1 MYFKVPDNYWQ
12 PLWNFCNADG
22 DAEIT
27 SGELTAC
34 AKTAAEYVGMS
45 DTTQTFLY
53 NFGVKYWALVDQDNS
68 NGLNYDEYRYTMAAF
83 AAVDARVILAG
94 FDADDNGILEGDELT
109 AWRTFVQNKM
119 AEWNWNPS
127 DSDVSALKAAW
138 ANAQTDG
145 DANTGSMVEIA
156 QFVVGAWNVM
166 LN

>member
-1 MYFKVPDNYWQ
+1 
-12 PLWNFCNADG
+12 
-22 DAEIT
+22 
-27 SGELTAC
+27 
-34 AKTAAEYVGMS
+34 
-45 DTTQTFLY
+45 
-53 NFGVKYWALVDQDNS
+53 
-68 NGLNYDEYRYTMAAF
+68 MAAF

-109 AWRTFVQNKM
+109 AWKTFVQNKM

-127 DSDVSALKAAW
+127 ESDVSALKAAW

-145 DANTGSMVEIA
+145 DDNTGSMVEIA